1 MREIF
6 FSIRKTD
13 ETCGKKTRRI
23 PSASLPSHCAALLIV
38 NLDELAE
45 AAGVVVVGRFGI
57 PERLRTKKKKKG
69 YRCFRKENIMRKSR

>member
-6 FSIRKTD
+6 ISIRKTD

-23 PSASLPSHCAALLIV
+23 LSASLPSHCAALLIV

-57 PERLRTKKKKKG
+57 PERLRTKKEKG
-69 YRCFRKENIMRKSR
+69 YRCFRKENIIRKSR